1 MNSVPSAYFSKL
13 LVLRR
18 PFYKH
23 QDFFKTL
30 AIPFRTPE
38 KKDES
43 LEDRKPQQEPAAS
56 VKPLR

>member
-13 LVLRR
+13 LVLRK

-23 QDFFKTL
+23 QDFSKTL
-30 AIPFRTPE
+30 AILFRTPE

-43 LEDRKPQQEPAAS
+43 VEDRKLKEEPAVS